1 MRIRGVRSFRKDVT
15 QLLRDDEPVLV
26 LRRGKPAGVLYPT
39 PDGVLPRDIQE
50 LLAKRSDSRPGRGS
64 RAISIKQLHLN
75 GMDLE
80 ATA

>member
-15 QLLRDDEPVLV
+15 QLLREDEPVLV

-39 PDGVLPRDIQE
+39 PNGVLPRDIQE
-50 LLAKRSDSRPGRGS
+50 LLSKQPESRVTRGH
-64 RAISIKQLHLN
+64 RRGHIEQLQLI
-75 GMDLE
+75 GPDLE